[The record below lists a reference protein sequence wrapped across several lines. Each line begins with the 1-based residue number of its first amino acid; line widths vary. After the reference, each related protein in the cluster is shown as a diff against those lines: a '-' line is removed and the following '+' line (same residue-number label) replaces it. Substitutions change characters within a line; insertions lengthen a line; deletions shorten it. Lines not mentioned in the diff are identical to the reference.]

1 MSSPTDRARCAGDR
15 GSTSLVVALL
25 TPLLVVLLFAAVQAA
40 LWGHARTEARATAR
54 RTATLV
60 ARSQVAAADARATA
74 LANLADDD
82 LENVAVVID
91 EQAGVVVVTVSG
103 DAPGVIVGTSR
114 QVTVTEAVPREQV
127 VPR

>member
-1 MSSPTDRARCAGDR
+1 MSTTIDRTRCADDR

-25 TPLLVVLLFAAVQAA
+25 TPLLIVLLFAAVQAA

-60 ARSQVAAADARATA
+60 ARSQVATGDATATA

-82 LENVAVVID
+82 LENVAVSID
-91 EQAGVVVVTVSG
+91 EQAGLVVVTVTG
-103 DAPGVIVGTSR
+103 DAPGIIVGTSR
-114 QVTVTEAVPREQV
+114 RVSVTEAVPREAV
-127 VPR
+127 VGR